1 MIDHGDSGGDYRILE
16 LELESLYRTLILT
29 SLAIQTYEHTPLGQ
43 HLAHSIV
50 PEVEQVCVVLQ
61 QLFDK
66 LKDYQQGLMS
76 TSIRA
81 LWYRIRQNCCEA
93 DEGLTS
99 LRAKLATS
107 QKLLGQFLIA
117 LNSWVSLAFNY
128 HYPLLE
134 PSRSYEFASISWE
147 VFGNGVRAGHINLKD
162 FHACSNQGPLSLRHI
177 QVDKILVVDHLGW
190 NIPVPT
196 IFCSTWKVGFLALRI
211 FCMTNIRKSGF
222 WLYHQWILQKSLWNP
237 LHGAGW
243 LWSFARWRLP
253 SDWSLRI
260 FQQGRTG
267 HGSRNGYCHAGDYH
281 LAGQQGQMSS
291 VSPRQFEC
299 HRH

>member
-1 MIDHGDSGGDYRILE
+1 LPDETAPGPPHHSGICTADNFTASIIIKIAQWMIDHGDSGGDYRILE

-99 LRAKLATS
+99 LRAKLAAS

-117 LNSWVSLAFNY
+117 LNS
-128 HYPLLE
+128 
-134 PSRSYEFASISWE
+134 
-147 VFGNGVRAGHINLKD
+147 
-162 FHACSNQGPLSLRHI
+162 
-177 QVDKILVVDHLGW
+177 
-190 NIPVPT
+190 
-196 IFCSTWKVGFLALRI
+196 
-211 FCMTNIRKSGF
+211 
-222 WLYHQWILQKSLWNP
+222 
-237 LHGAGW
+237 
-243 LWSFARWRLP
+243 
-253 SDWSLRI
+253 
-260 FQQGRTG
+260 
-267 HGSRNGYCHAGDYH
+267 
-281 LAGQQGQMSS
+281 
-291 VSPRQFEC
+291 
-299 HRH
+299 